1 MPTISFTLD
10 SKSVGAAIKQLRRY
24 IDGMDAKLDRLR
36 HMIAERIRWSASQG
50 FSSATVSDVIIGTPP
65 VENDVSV
72 TVTHGDTLSIVI
84 ASGSQAVFIEYG
96 AGVYHNGGDGMIG
109 SSPHPWVEQGLVG
122 PYFIGMYGK
131 GKGVRNAWNID
142 KDTVTRGTPAAMP
155 MYRGYMEAI
164 NAIDQMVLEVFG
176 T

>member
-1 MPTISFTLD
+1 MPVISFTLD
-10 SKSVGAAIKQLRRY
+10 TKSVNRACKQLRRY
-24 IDGMDAKLDRLR
+24 IDGLDEKLDRLR
-36 HMIAERIRWSASQG
+36 RMIAERIHWSATQG
-50 FSSATVSDVIIGTPP
+50 FSAATVSDVIIGSSP

-72 TVTHGDTLSIVI
+72 TVTHSDNLSVVI
-84 ASGSQAVFIEYG
+84 ASGSQAVFIEFG

-109 SSPHPWVEQGLVG
+109 SSPHPWVETGVA
-122 PYFIGMYGK
+122 PDYFIGMYGK

-164 NAIDQMVLEVFG
+164 SAINGMIKEVFR
-176 T
+176 

>member
-36 HMIAERIRWSASQG
+36 HMIAERIRWSAMQG

-72 TVTHGDTLSIVI
+72 TMTESDNLSIVI
-84 ASGSQAVFIEYG
+84 ASGSQAVFIEFG
-96 AGVYHNGGDGMIG
+96 AGVYHNGGEGMIG
-109 SSPHPWVEQGLVG
+109 SSPHPWVEGG
-122 PYFIGMYGK
+122 IMPDYFIGMYGK
-131 GKGVRNAWNID
+131 GKGARRAWNID
-142 KDTVTRGTPAAMP
+142 KNTVTRGTPAAMP
-155 MYRGYMEAI
+155 MYRGYMEAL
-164 NAIDQMVLEVFG
+164 NALDGMIREVFG
-176 T
+176 